1 MVNGEQ
7 FNIKGIEY
15 LSIGF
20 QWIFVMAGFYD
31 TTQNQ
36 NKLSLPLQG
45 SCALLSHFASQW
57 HAFYV
62 HPCSLPL

>member
-36 NKLSLPLQG
+36 NKLSLQVL
-45 SCALLSHFASQW
+45 CALLSHFASRR

-62 HPCSLPL
+62 HPLSLPL